1 MELIFVL
8 LGSAFPI
15 LIVLFFVLL
24 STVKQINQYEVG
36 VRFTFGKYSGLMAPG
51 WRILLPIIQGWKK
64 IDMRTRVVDVP
75 EQETIT
81 KDNIAV
87 KISAVIYYKVIA
99 ADRAVL
105 AVEDYNYAIYQ
116 LAQVTMRNIIGEVE
130 MDELLSKRDE
140 ISAKIKDIV
149 EKTTDVWGVEVENV
163 ALKDIILPENMV
175 RTIAKQA
182 ESEREKRAVII
193 KAEGEK
199 IAADNLAE
207 AAQKLSSVP
216 GAMHLRTLSTIND
229 LSSDDSNTVI
239 FAVPLEILR
248 AFESYID
255 KNNFEINAKKK

>member
-1 MELIFVL
+1 ME
-8 LGSAFPI
+8 
-15 LIVLFFVLL
+15 LFFVLFGSMLPILIILFFILL
-24 STVKQINQYEVG
+24 SAVKQINQYEVG
-36 VRFTFGKYSGLMAPG
+36 VKFTFGKYSGLMGPG
-51 WRILLPIIQGWKK
+51 WRIILPIIQGWRK

-140 ISAKIKDIV
+140 ISARIKDIV
-149 EKTTDVWGVEVENV
+149 EKTVDVWGVEVENV

-182 ESEREKRAVII
+182 ESEREKRSVII

-199 IAADNLAE
+199 IAASNLAE
-207 AAQKLSSVP
+207 AAKTLSSSP
-216 GAMHLRTLSTIND
+216 GAMHLRTLSTLND

-239 FAVPLEILR
+239 FAIPLEILR
-248 AFESYID
+248 AFE
-255 KNNFEINAKKK
+255 NFSEKTAQEISVKKK

>member
-1 MELIFVL
+1 ME
-8 LGSAFPI
+8 
-15 LIVLFFVLL
+15 LFFVLFGSMLPFLIILFFILL
-24 STVKQINQYEVG
+24 SSIKQVNQYERG
-36 VRFTFGKYSGLMAPG
+36 VKFTFGKYSGLMDPG
-51 WRILLPIIQGWKK
+51 WRLLLPIVQTWRK
-64 IDMRTRVVDVP
+64 IDLRTRVVDVP

-87 KISAVIYYKVIA
+87 KISAVIYYKVVA

-149 EKTTDVWGVEVENV
+149 EKTTDIWGVEVENV

-199 IAADNLAE
+199 IAADNLVE
-207 AAQKLSSVP
+207 AAKKLSSVP
-216 GAMHLRTLSTIND
+216 GAMHLRTLSTLND

-239 FAVPLEILR
+239 FALPLEVLR
-248 AFESYID
+248 AFESYNH
-255 KNNFEINAKKK
+255 KVASEIVKKK